1 MKYIDEYRNP
11 DIVRKLVA
19 KINGSVTRQWSI
31 MEICGGQTH
40 AIMKYN
46 LTELLPQEIT
56 LVHGPGCPVCV
67 TPLEKIDKAL
77 AIASTEGTI
86 LASFGDMMRVP
97 GSSSDLLKA
106 KAEGAD
112 IRIVY
117 SPLDA
122 LKIATTNPDRKV
134 VFFAIGFET
143 TAPANAL
150 ALIQAARMELSNFFL
165 LSSHVLVPPAIRVI
179 LSSEDTF
186 IDGLLA
192 PGHVCTV
199 TGYND
204 YIDLA
209 NEFSLP
215 VAVTGFEPVDIL
227 SGILT
232 TVEMLESG
240 RNEVENC
247 YARSVNRE
255 GNPHA
260 LVTMYEALEVCD
272 RQWRGIGLIPGS
284 GLSIREKYSAFDAEK
299 HFTLNN
305 IISEEP
311 EICIAGAV
319 LRGTSCPSDCPAF
332 ATSCT
337 PEHPLGAPMVS
348 SEGACAA
355 YYQYQ
360 LQH

>member
-11 DIVRKLVA
+11 DLVRILA
-19 KINGSVTRQWSI
+19 EKIAATVSRQWHI

-46 LTELLPQEIT
+46 LMELLPEEVKLI
-56 LVHGPGCPVCV
+56 HGPGCPVCV
-67 TPLEKIDKAL
+67 TPTVKIDRAL
-77 AIASTEGTI
+77 AIASAEKTI

-97 GSSSDLLKA
+97 GSESDLLSA
-106 KAEGAD
+106 RAEGCD

-122 LKIATTNPDRKV
+122 VDIAVANPDRDV

-143 TAPANAL
+143 TAPANAM
-150 ALIQAARMELSNFFL
+150 ALLQAARLKLTNFFL
-165 LSSHVLVPPAIRVI
+165 LASPVLVPPAIDAI
-179 LSSEDTF
+179 LSAEDTA

-192 PGHVCTV
+192 PGHVCAV

-204 YIDLA
+204 YI
-209 NEFSLP
+209 SLSARYGIP

-227 SGILT
+227 KGILAT
-232 TVEMLESG
+232 ISMLENGSI
-240 RNEVENC
+240 ELTNC
-247 YARSVNRE
+247 YKRSVKRE

-260 LVTMYEALEVCD
+260 LKTMYEVFRICD
-272 RQWRGIGLIPGS
+272 MHWRGIGLIPGS
-284 GLSIREKYSAFDAEK
+284 GLAIKEKYSAFDAEK
-299 HFTLNN
+299 KFDLG
-305 IISEEP
+305 EMARDMP
-311 EICIAGAV
+311 GICIAGAV
-319 LRGTSCPSDCPAF
+319 LSGKSRPSDCPAF
-332 ATSCT
+332 SVSCT

-355 YYQYQ
+355 YYKYSSH
-360 LQH
+360 L